1 MCWEVLI
8 ISPPLFL
15 QIGATPVAILLNL
28 KFVIMKVKIFW
39 IGTSKSG
46 NHYLGV
52 NYEEKGF
59 ICKSFVQVTEA
70 KADEV
75 EVGEEITVPEAAL

>member
-1 MCWEVLI
+1 
-8 ISPPLFL
+8 
-15 QIGATPVAILLNL
+15 
-28 KFVIMKVKIFW
+28 MKVKIFW

-52 NYEEKGF
+52 NYEKDGF

-70 KADEV
+70 KASEV

>member
-1 MCWEVLI
+1 ME
-8 ISPPLFL
+8 
-15 QIGATPVAILLNL
+15 TT
-28 KFVIMKVKIFW
+28 IFW

-52 NYEEKGF
+52 NYEENGF

-70 KADEV
+70 KASEL
-75 EVGEEITVPEAAL
+75 EKGQTIEIPKAAL